1 MEMMIVLLI
10 VSIVA
15 ATSAPMIN
23 KKIVGI
29 ASEKSPWVWTGESQN
44 ITYNADGKIRTA
56 SIGVVNPP
64 KDYFPRLFIKTPN
77 ANNPHLSLQATNEAP
92 LNFTWNK
99 NAIGITNTKIANNT
113 NVAEGSIA
121 IGKEANTLNNYSINS
136 IAIGTGANTAHANSA
151 NSIAIGRY
159 ANTTTGN
166 EAIAIGNYARA
177 LMPQSVAIGPNAYV
191 NEGNSSG
198 LQKRAIAIGYN
209 ARATHSDSIAI
220 GGKWG
225 SYPTEASNVA
235 SIAIGSTAVA
245 SGEYSM
251 AIGGKSSSST
261 TAEASSTTT
270 RAGGSVS
277 MALGMQANAAGN
289 NSIALG
295 HEANTSGGDESIA
308 IGFRTK
314 ATGDSA
320 IAIGSVCGTS
330 IDNSTSTTASAGAAI
345 AIGDGAAATSMQTI
359 AIGKI
364 TRAIGDNSMAFGR
377 NAYSRGS
384 NSIAIGRDSYTHYS
398 NTTAIGRNSNAYHA
412 NSTAIGYGAQT
423 KTSNQIVLGRSTD
436 TVYIPGHLVVG
447 KWAYLNADD
456 RSARTAVR
464 PHAWNDKMYVLE
476 KEYEDGHRFF
486 MLGSGKTVCDG
497 IVSDIRLKNVGK
509 AFTAGLNEIKKL
521 ELFNYTFKKD
531 PDKTPRV
538 GVIAQDLQKVFPN
551 AVFKADDGFL
561 RIRTEDMF
569 YALVNAVKELDA
581 KIEALKNTEIATLKK
596 QVQALEK
603 ENKAFYKQDSFQESC
618 LIILSFRSGTK

>member
-1 MEMMIVLLI
+1 MKKTNGFSLMEMMIVLLI

-15 ATSAPMIN
+15 AASAPMIN

-99 NAIGITNTKIANNT
+99 NAIGITNAKIANNT
-113 NVAEGSIA
+113 NIAEGSIA
-121 IGKEANTLNNYSINS
+121 IGKEANTLNNKSINS

-151 NSIAIGRY
+151 NSIAIGRS

-177 LMPQSVAIGPNAYV
+177 LMPQSVAIGANAYV

-289 NSIALG
+289 NSVAIG
-295 HEANTSGGDESIA
+295 HNAQVSNRYCDNSIA
-308 IGFRTK
+308 IGYNAN
-314 ATGDSA
+314 ATGNYGSA
-320 IAIGSVCGTS
+320 
-330 IDNSTSTTASAGAAI
+330 
-345 AIGDGAAATSMQTI
+345 
-359 AIGKI
+359 
-364 TRAIGDNSMAFGR
+364 
-377 NAYSRGS
+377 S
-384 NSIAIGRDSYTHYS
+384 NSIAIGRDTHIGSYSSIAIGNRARTDTNGRAIAIGDNARTYFS
-398 NTTAIGRNSNAYHA
+398 DTIAIGNNANAWSFSSFAIGDNASCNAFYGGAIGRNAHSSKDRHIV
-412 NSTAIGYGAQT
+412 IG
-423 KTSNQIVLGRSTD
+423 NREHR
-436 TVYIPGHLVVG
+436 VYIPGNLIVG
-447 KWAYLNADD
+447 KSVVLNNDD
-456 RSARTAVR
+456 TNARTAFRV
-464 PHAWNDKMYVLE
+464 HKIESGAWGAGTLLEPGGREVKSQKVL
-476 KEYEDGHRFF
+476 G
-486 MLGSGKTVCDG
+486 GKTIDAKTMPEFMKQ
-497 IVSDIRLKNVGK
+497 SDIRLKNVGK
-509 AFTAGLNEIKKL
+509 PFEGSLNEIKKITT
-521 ELFNYTFKKD
+521 FNYTFKKD

-538 GVIAQDLQKVFPN
+538 GVMAQDLQKIFPN
-551 AVFKADDGFL
+551 AVFKGDDGFL

-603 ENKAFYKQDSFQESC
+603 ENKALEKRIEA
-618 LIILSFRSGTK
+618 LEKKIK